1 MQNGDGTIAH
11 AIQRGI
17 DLLSAAGC
25 EKPRADAEALI
36 AEALGVDIA
45 QLGDHASTTVAPP
58 IAAKIARY
66 VARRAAREPREY
78 ILNHGRFRGIDLYID
93 NRVIVPDPAS
103 GILVDVALRLGP
115 GSRVH
120 EVGTGCGAIALATAY
135 ERRDFR
141 VTGSD
146 ISPDAIDVA
155 RANAERLNLDVTF
168 SVEPWL
174 PQGNYDL
181 VVANLPYVDE
191 DQRELQLP
199 REYDYQPRLAVYAGT
214 DGLAIIRELVAHLDE
229 LEPSTLVALQH
240 APSQTDAVRAYFA
253 DPETLGDGAPF
264 ARVTVGRLMR

>member
-103 GILVDVALRLGP
+103 G
-115 GSRVH
+115 
-120 EVGTGCGAIALATAY
+120 IALATAY